1 MKRNLLLILVAISP
15 LSCGATVRELESQA
29 GAPSSPGPTPSV
41 GASTATSNCDVLAR
55 ISPAPAPPLE
65 IVDLGNGAKRITSAE
80 AGYTI
85 AAPASWIVS
94 SSFFVSSGVPGVLN
108 SSPSFGQAHL
118 TSCDPTKIDR
128 ASQIASAGMLS
139 PDVGIR
145 LDIELWRNPKLETP
159 EDYAKNVRIGPDQDA
174 VLAGHAVTI
183 AGQRAYQ
190 TTIQDEHRFQPT
202 SGPLEITRQTRLLWL
217 VPVLRQDRMLVL
229 YATPGESALRSQVES
244 MVAKLQISQPVVSQ
258 LPVINQRDAILRRW
272 LYDKN
277 GAQIAGR
284 RVEAKLL
291 SYADSVTAMNGS
303 GLLRIDRDP
312 DELFWLVAVSGGP
325 DLPEPRGGLVQS
337 SPRPTTWI
345 EYQAPATTGR
355 YEGTGTTIAPSGTWP
370 PGFDALID
378 RCH

>member
-1 MKRNLLLILVAISP
+1 MRRILLIAIAISS

-29 GAPSSPGPTPSV
+29 GAPNSPSPTPSV
-41 GASTATSNCDVLAR
+41 AASTATSNCDVLAR
-55 ISPAPAPPLE
+55 VSPAPAPPLE
-65 IVDLGNGAKRITSAE
+65 IVDLGNGTKRITSAE

-85 AAPASWIVS
+85 AAPESWFVS

-108 SSPSFGQAHL
+108 SSGSFGQAHL
-118 TSCDPTKIDR
+118 TSYDPTKIDR

-139 PDVGIR
+139 PDLGIR
-145 LDIELWRNPKLETP
+145 LDIELWRNPNLETA

-174 VLAGHAVTI
+174 VLPGHEVTI
-183 AGQRAYQ
+183 AGNRAYQ

-202 SGPLEITRQTRLLWL
+202 TGPLEVTRQTRLLWL

-244 MVAKLQISQPVVSQ
+244 MVAKIQLSQPVVSQ
-258 LPVINQRDAILRRW
+258 LPVINQRDSILRQW
-272 LYDKN
+272 SYDKS
-277 GAQIAGR
+277 GAPIPGR
-284 RVEAKLL
+284 RVEAKLMT
-291 SYADSVTAMNGS
+291 YTDSVTAMNGS

-325 DLPEPRGGLVQS
+325 GLPQPRGGPLQY
-337 SPRPTTWI
+337 SPQPTTWI
-345 EYQAPATTGR
+345 QYQAPATTGR
-355 YEGTGTTIAPSGTWP
+355 YEGTGTQIASTGTWP
-370 PGFDALID
+370 PNFDALID